1 MKVEEKDQRV
11 SEFLFLLIL
20 NDNKKSQSGS
30 LLGGVDLKSE
40 KSCQINDF

>member
-1 MKVEEKDQRV
+1 MKVEEKDQRI
-11 SEFLFLLIL
+11 SEFLLIL
-20 NDNKKSQSGS
+20 NDNKKSESGS